1 MRRREAII
9 RLAVLLGGSLVGP
22 RLFAAALDPEK
33 PASTYGFTPDEIALL
48 DELGDTILPA
58 TDTPGAKAVQIG
70 AFIAMMV
77 HDCSPPDEQAIFKTG
92 LAKIADEYHTR
103 HGHSFTAG
111 EPGLRTAFLNEIDRT
126 QKATRDSTEPSLVA
140 FRLLKELTILG
151 YFTSES
157 GATEALRYVE
167 TPGYYDGDVPY
178 QKGDKAWATP

>member
-1 MRRREAII
+1 MRRREAI
-9 RLAVLLGGSLVGP
+9 RHMAVLLGSSLVGP
-22 RLFAAALDPEK
+22 RLFAAALDEAAPV
-33 PASTYGFTPDEIALL
+33 AAYGFTTDEIALL
-48 DELGDTILPA
+48 DELGDTLRPA

-77 HDCSPPDEQAIFKTG
+77 HDCSPPDERAVFKTG
-92 LAKIADEYHTR
+92 LAKIGDDYRTR
-103 HGHSFTAG
+103 HGHHFTAG

-126 QKATRDSTEPSLVA
+126 QKAARESTEPSLVA

-151 YFTSES
+151 YFTSEI